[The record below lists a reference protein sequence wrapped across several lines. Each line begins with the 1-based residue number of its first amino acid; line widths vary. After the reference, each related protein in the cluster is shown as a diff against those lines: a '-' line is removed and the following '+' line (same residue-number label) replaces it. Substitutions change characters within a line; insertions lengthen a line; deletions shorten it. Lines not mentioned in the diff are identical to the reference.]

1 MKEVL
6 KSAIKDALI
15 KCNMDYTDILI
26 EIPKDNKNGDYSSN
40 IALKLSK
47 SLKMNLET
55 SL

>member
-26 EIPKDNKNGDYSSN
+26 DIKLDISN
-40 IALKLSK
+40 
-47 SLKMNLET
+47 
-55 SL
+55 